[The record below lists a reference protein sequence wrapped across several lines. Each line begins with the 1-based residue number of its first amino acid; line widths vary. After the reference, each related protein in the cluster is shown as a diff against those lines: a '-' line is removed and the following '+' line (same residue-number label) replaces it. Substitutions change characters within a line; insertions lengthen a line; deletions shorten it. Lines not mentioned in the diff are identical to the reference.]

1 MESKPTLDTMLFDAL
16 AEASS
21 TVFFWATDIGAK
33 RSRWSKATVD
43 YFNLPSEYTDDA
55 VGDWTKVIHPD
66 DLQIWLSDAKE
77 VVEGKKAR
85 YSCQYRAKNRYGEY
99 VWVENNGYVLNNEN
113 GEHVLSAGMITR
125 LDVQNRYDPQ
135 TNMLTTYAFYSE
147 YFFDGAGTVLM
158 LNVDDF
164 RNVISTYGYSAAK
177 ELVGQLGALVK
188 EACNPS
194 MKLYRFGTDEFMII
208 LPGGTKDSTRSLF
221 NKIADAV
228 RMSRVM
234 NGTIIR
240 VSISGAAV
248 MYPEDCVKKDDM
260 VEKLDYSMGYVKK
273 HHPGKMTFY
282 SEQLAREQERKNL
295 LKEDLI
301 QSVQNEFKGFS
312 LFFQPLVEPVTERIN
327 GAETLL
333 RWKGEVIQDSY
344 PAEFIDI
351 LEETGYIRQVG
362 LWVMEQTFLQK
373 KAWEEKYGN
382 LQLSFNVSYQ
392 QFMDQDFA
400 AKVIKKANEIGVDKE
415 SVIIELTE
423 SCQVKDPESLANVF
437 EELEK
442 EGFKLA
448 LDDFGTAYSTME
460 MLRKLPIDYIK
471 IDHSF
476 VRELADEG
484 HEDDYIIVDE
494 LVRLS
499 NRLHHGAIIEGV
511 ENQSVVERLKDVN
524 ASLLQGYHYSKP
536 VSKDAFEGLLDKQK
550 LQAEFV
556 KKMR

>member
-16 AEASS
+16 AKASS

-43 YFNLPSEYTDDA
+43 YFNLPSEYTDDV
-55 VGDWTKVIHPD
+55 VGDWTKVVHPD

-113 GEHVLSAGMITR
+113 GDHVLSAGMITR

-147 YFFDGAGTVLM
+147 NFFDGAGTVLM

-188 EACNPS
+188 EACNPP

-221 NKIADAV
+221 NRIADAV

-312 LFFQPLVEPVTERIN
+312 LFFQPLVEPDTERIN

-460 MLRKLPIDYIK
+460 MLRKLPVDYIK

-536 VSKDAFEGLLDKQK
+536 VAKDVFEGLLDKQK
-550 LQAEFV
+550 L
-556 KKMR
+556 

>member
-16 AEASS
+16 AKASS

-43 YFNLPSEYTDDA
+43 YFNLPSEYTDDV
-55 VGDWTKVIHPD
+55 VGDWTKVVHPD

-158 LNVDDF
+158 VNVDDF

-188 EACNPS
+188 EACNPP

-301 QSVQNEFKGFS
+301 QSVQSEFKGFS

-460 MLRKLPIDYIK
+460 MLRKLPVDYIK

-536 VSKDAFEGLLDKQK
+536 VAKDVFEGLLDKQK
-550 LQAEFV
+550 L
-556 KKMR
+556 

>member
-43 YFNLPSEYTDDA
+43 YFNLPSEYTDDV

-113 GEHVLSAGMITR
+113 GDHVLSAGMITR

-147 YFFDGAGTVLM
+147 NFFDGAGTVLM

-188 EACNPS
+188 EACNPP

-273 HHPGKMTFY
+273 HHPGKMIFY
-282 SEQLAREQERKNL
+282 SEQLAREQERKTL

-301 QSVQNEFKGFS
+301 KSVQSEFKGFS

-511 ENQSVVERLKDVN
+511 ENQSVVERLKDVD

-536 VSKDAFEGLLDKQK
+536 VSKDVFEGLLDKQ
-550 LQAEFV
+550 E
-556 KKMR
+556 

>member
-66 DLQIWLSDAKE
+66 DLQIWLSDAKD

-188 EACNPS
+188 EACNPP

-221 NKIADAV
+221 NRIADAV

-312 LFFQPLVEPVTERIN
+312 LFFQPLVEPYTERIN

-484 HEDDYIIVDE
+484 HEDDYSIVDE

-536 VSKDAFEGLLDKQK
+536 VSKDVFEGLLDKQK
-550 LQAEFV
+550 L
-556 KKMR
+556 

>member
-16 AEASS
+16 AKASS

-188 EACNPS
+188 EACNPP

-301 QSVQNEFKGFS
+301 QSVQSEFKGFS

-460 MLRKLPIDYIK
+460 MLRKLPVDYIK

-511 ENQSVVERLKDVN
+511 ENQSVVERLKDVD

-536 VSKDAFEGLLDKQK
+536 VSKDVFEGLLDKQK
-550 LQAEFV
+550 L
-556 KKMR
+556 

>member
-16 AEASS
+16 AKASS

-55 VGDWTKVIHPD
+55 VGDWTKVVHPD

-188 EACNPS
+188 EACNPP

-301 QSVQNEFKGFS
+301 QSVQSEFKGFS

-460 MLRKLPIDYIK
+460 MLRKLPVDYIK

-536 VSKDAFEGLLDKQK
+536 VSKDVFEGLLDKQK
-550 LQAEFV
+550 L
-556 KKMR
+556 

>member
-16 AEASS
+16 AKASS

-43 YFNLPSEYTDDA
+43 YFNLPSEYTDDV

-147 YFFDGAGTVLM
+147 NFFDGAGTVLM

-188 EACNPS
+188 EACNPP

-221 NKIADAV
+221 NRIADAV

-312 LFFQPLVEPVTERIN
+312 LFFQPLVEPDTERIN

-460 MLRKLPIDYIK
+460 MLRKLPVDYIK

-536 VSKDAFEGLLDKQK
+536 VAKDVFEGLLDKQK
-550 LQAEFV
+550 L
-556 KKMR
+556 

>member
-16 AEASS
+16 AKASS

-147 YFFDGAGTVLM
+147 YFMDGAGTVLM

-188 EACNPS
+188 EACNPP

-301 QSVQNEFKGFS
+301 QSVQSELKGFS

-460 MLRKLPIDYIK
+460 MLRKLPVDYIK

-536 VSKDAFEGLLDKQK
+536 VSKDVFEGLLDKQ
-550 LQAEFV
+550 E
-556 KKMR
+556 

>member
-16 AEASS
+16 AKASS

-43 YFNLPSEYTDDA
+43 YFNLPSEYTDDV

-99 VWVENNGYVLNNEN
+99 VWVENNGYVFNNEN

-158 LNVDDF
+158 VNVDDF

-248 MYPEDCVKKDDM
+248 MYPEDCVKKDDI

-282 SEQLAREQERKNL
+282 SEQLAREQERKTL

-301 QSVQNEFKGFS
+301 KSVQNEFKGFS

-536 VSKDAFEGLLDKQK
+536 VSKDVFEGLLDKQ
-550 LQAEFV
+550 E
-556 KKMR
+556 

>member
-16 AEASS
+16 AKASS

-43 YFNLPSEYTDDA
+43 YFNLPSEYTDDV

-66 DLQIWLSDAKE
+66 DLQIWLSDAKD

-113 GEHVLSAGMITR
+113 GDHVLSAGMITR

-147 YFFDGAGTVLM
+147 NFFDGAGTVLM

-188 EACNPS
+188 EACNPP

-221 NKIADAV
+221 NRIADAV

-301 QSVQNEFKGFS
+301 QSVQSEFKGFS

-373 KAWEEKYGN
+373 KAWEEKYGD

-400 AKVIKKANEIGVDKE
+400 MKVIKKANEIGVDKE

-536 VSKDAFEGLLDKQK
+536 VAKDVFEGLLDKQK
-550 LQAEFV
+550 L
-556 KKMR
+556 

>member
-16 AEASS
+16 AKASS

-43 YFNLPSEYTDDA
+43 YFNLPSEYTDDV
-55 VGDWTKVIHPD
+55 VGDWTKVVHPD

-147 YFFDGAGTVLM
+147 NFFDGAGTVLM

-188 EACNPS
+188 EACNPP

-312 LFFQPLVEPVTERIN
+312 LFFQPLVEPDTERIN

-460 MLRKLPIDYIK
+460 MLRKLPVDYIK

-536 VSKDAFEGLLDKQK
+536 VAKDVFEGLLDKQK
-550 LQAEFV
+550 L
-556 KKMR
+556 

>member
-188 EACNPS
+188 EACNPP

-301 QSVQNEFKGFS
+301 QSVQSEFKGFS

-460 MLRKLPIDYIK
+460 MLRKLPVDYIK

-536 VSKDAFEGLLDKQK
+536 VSKDVFEGLLDKQK
-550 LQAEFV
+550 L
-556 KKMR
+556 

>member
-16 AEASS
+16 AKASS

-43 YFNLPSEYTDDA
+43 YFNLPSEYTDDV

-158 LNVDDF
+158 VNIDDF

-188 EACNPS
+188 EACNPP

-301 QSVQNEFKGFS
+301 QSVQSEFKGFS

-460 MLRKLPIDYIK
+460 MLRKLPVDYIK

-536 VSKDAFEGLLDKQK
+536 VSKDVFEGLLDKQK
-550 LQAEFV
+550 L
-556 KKMR
+556 

>member
-16 AEASS
+16 AKASS

-43 YFNLPSEYTDDA
+43 YFNLPSEYTDDV

-158 LNVDDF
+158 VNIDDF

-188 EACNPS
+188 EACNPP

-282 SEQLAREQERKNL
+282 SEQLAREKERMNL

-301 QSVQNEFKGFS
+301 QSVQSEFKGFS

-460 MLRKLPIDYIK
+460 MLRKLPVDYIK

-536 VSKDAFEGLLDKQK
+536 VSKDVFEGLLDKQ
-550 LQAEFV
+550 E
-556 KKMR
+556 

>member
-16 AEASS
+16 AKASS

-43 YFNLPSEYTDDA
+43 YFNLPSEYTDDV
-55 VGDWTKVIHPD
+55 VGDWTKVVHPD
-66 DLQIWLSDAKE
+66 DLQIWLSDAKD

-113 GEHVLSAGMITR
+113 GDHVLSAGMITR

-147 YFFDGAGTVLM
+147 NFFDGAGTVLM

-188 EACNPS
+188 EACNPP

-460 MLRKLPIDYIK
+460 MLRKLPVDYIK

-536 VSKDAFEGLLDKQK
+536 VSKDVFEGLLDKQK
-550 LQAEFV
+550 L
-556 KKMR
+556 

>member
-16 AEASS
+16 AKASS

-43 YFNLPSEYTDDA
+43 YFNLPSEYTDDV
-55 VGDWTKVIHPD
+55 VGDWTKVVHPD
-66 DLQIWLSDAKE
+66 DLQIWLSDAKD

-147 YFFDGAGTVLM
+147 SFSGGAGTVLM

-164 RNVISTYGYSAAK
+164 RNVISTYGYAAAK
-177 ELVGQLGALVK
+177 ELVGQIGTLVK
-188 EACNPS
+188 EVCAPP

-312 LFFQPLVEPVTERIN
+312 LFFQPLVEPDTERIN

-460 MLRKLPIDYIK
+460 MLRKLPVDYIK

-536 VSKDAFEGLLDKQK
+536 VSKDVFEGLLDKQK
-550 LQAEFV
+550 L
-556 KKMR
+556 

>member
-43 YFNLPSEYTDDA
+43 YFNLPSEYTDDV

-99 VWVENNGYVLNNEN
+99 VWVENNGYVFNNEN

-158 LNVDDF
+158 VNIDDF

-188 EACNPS
+188 EACNPP

-248 MYPEDCVKKDDM
+248 MYPEDCVKKDDI

-301 QSVQNEFKGFS
+301 QSVQSEFKGFS

-333 RWKGEVIQDSY
+333 RWNGEVIQDSY

-536 VSKDAFEGLLDKQK
+536 VSKDVFEGLLDKQ
-550 LQAEFV
+550 E
-556 KKMR
+556 

>member
-16 AEASS
+16 AKASS

-43 YFNLPSEYTDDA
+43 YFNLPSEYTDDV
-55 VGDWTKVIHPD
+55 VGDWTKVVHPD

-188 EACNPS
+188 EACNPP

-301 QSVQNEFKGFS
+301 QSVQSEFKGFS

-511 ENQSVVERLKDVN
+511 ENQSVVERLKDVD

-536 VSKDAFEGLLDKQK
+536 VAKDVFEGLLDKQ
-550 LQAEFV
+550 E
-556 KKMR
+556 

>member
-16 AEASS
+16 AKASS

-43 YFNLPSEYTDDA
+43 YFNLPSEYTDDV
-55 VGDWTKVIHPD
+55 VGDWTKVVHPD
-66 DLQIWLSDAKE
+66 DLQIWLSDAKD

-113 GEHVLSAGMITR
+113 GDHVLSAGMITR

-147 YFFDGAGTVLM
+147 NFFDGAGTVLM

-188 EACNPS
+188 EACNPP

-221 NKIADAV
+221 NRIADAV

-312 LFFQPLVEPVTERIN
+312 LFFQPLVEPDTERIN

-460 MLRKLPIDYIK
+460 MLRKLPVDYIK

-536 VSKDAFEGLLDKQK
+536 VSKDVFEGLLDKQK
-550 LQAEFV
+550 L
-556 KKMR
+556 

>member
-43 YFNLPSEYTDDA
+43 YFNLPSEYTDDV

-158 LNVDDF
+158 VNVDDF

-188 EACNPS
+188 EACNPP

-248 MYPEDCVKKDDM
+248 MYPEDCVKKDEI

-282 SEQLAREQERKNL
+282 SEQLAREQERKTL

-301 QSVQNEFKGFS
+301 KSVQNEFKGFS

-460 MLRKLPIDYIK
+460 MLRKLPTDYIK

-536 VSKDAFEGLLDKQK
+536 VSKDVFEGLLDKQ
-550 LQAEFV
+550 E
-556 KKMR
+556 

>member
-16 AEASS
+16 AKASS

-43 YFNLPSEYTDDA
+43 YFNLPSEYTDDV

-158 LNVDDF
+158 VNVDDF

-177 ELVGQLGALVK
+177 ELVGHLGALVK
-188 EACNPS
+188 EACNPP

-221 NKIADAV
+221 NRIADAV

-312 LFFQPLVEPVTERIN
+312 LFFQPLVEPDTERIN

-524 ASLLQGYHYSKP
+524 ASLRQGYHYSKP
-536 VSKDAFEGLLDKQK
+536 VSKDVFEGLLDKQ
-550 LQAEFV
+550 E
-556 KKMR
+556 

>member
-16 AEASS
+16 AKASS

-113 GEHVLSAGMITR
+113 GDHVLSAGMITR

-147 YFFDGAGTVLM
+147 NFFDGAGTVLM

-188 EACNPS
+188 EACNPP

-301 QSVQNEFKGFS
+301 QSVQSEFKGFS

-460 MLRKLPIDYIK
+460 MLRKLPVDYIK

-536 VSKDAFEGLLDKQK
+536 VSKDVFEGLLDKQK
-550 LQAEFV
+550 L
-556 KKMR
+556 

>member
-16 AEASS
+16 AKASS

-43 YFNLPSEYTDDA
+43 YFNLPSEYTDDV
-55 VGDWTKVIHPD
+55 VGDWTKVVHPD
-66 DLQIWLSDAKE
+66 DLQIWLSDAKD

-113 GEHVLSAGMITR
+113 GDHVLSAGMITR

-147 YFFDGAGTVLM
+147 NFFDGAGTVLM

-188 EACNPS
+188 EACNPP

-221 NKIADAV
+221 NRIADAV

-460 MLRKLPIDYIK
+460 MLRKLPVDYIK

-536 VSKDAFEGLLDKQK
+536 VSKDVFEGLLDKQK
-550 LQAEFV
+550 L
-556 KKMR
+556 

>member
-16 AEASS
+16 AKASS

-147 YFFDGAGTVLM
+147 NFFDGAGTVLM

-188 EACNPS
+188 EVCNPP

-221 NKIADAV
+221 NRIADAV

-301 QSVQNEFKGFS
+301 QSVQSEFKGFS

-511 ENQSVVERLKDVN
+511 ENQSVVERLKDVD

-536 VSKDAFEGLLDKQK
+536 VSKDVFEGLLDKQK
-550 LQAEFV
+550 L
-556 KKMR
+556 

>member
-16 AEASS
+16 AKASS

-43 YFNLPSEYTDDA
+43 YFNLPSEYTDDV

-188 EACNPS
+188 EACNPP

-312 LFFQPLVEPVTERIN
+312 LFFQPLVEPDTERIN

-460 MLRKLPIDYIK
+460 MLRKLPVDYIK

-536 VSKDAFEGLLDKQK
+536 VAKDVFEGLLDKQK
-550 LQAEFV
+550 L
-556 KKMR
+556 

>member
-43 YFNLPSEYTDDA
+43 YFNLPSEYTDDV

-188 EACNPS
+188 EACNPP

-301 QSVQNEFKGFS
+301 QSVQSEFKGFS

-460 MLRKLPIDYIK
+460 MLRKLPVDYIK

-536 VSKDAFEGLLDKQK
+536 VSKDVFEGLLDKQK
-550 LQAEFV
+550 L
-556 KKMR
+556 

>member
-16 AEASS
+16 AKASS

-43 YFNLPSEYTDDA
+43 YFNLPSEYTDDV
-55 VGDWTKVIHPD
+55 VGDWTKVVHPD
-66 DLQIWLSDAKE
+66 DLQIWLSDAKD

-113 GEHVLSAGMITR
+113 GDHVLSAGMITR

-147 YFFDGAGTVLM
+147 NFFDGAGTVLM

-188 EACNPS
+188 EACNPP

-221 NKIADAV
+221 NRIADAV

-301 QSVQNEFKGFS
+301 QSVQSEFKGFS

-460 MLRKLPIDYIK
+460 MLRKLPVDYIK

-536 VSKDAFEGLLDKQK
+536 VSKDVFEGLLDKQK
-550 LQAEFV
+550 L
-556 KKMR
+556 

>member
-16 AEASS
+16 AKASS

-55 VGDWTKVIHPD
+55 VGDWTKVVHPD

-188 EACNPS
+188 EACNPP

-301 QSVQNEFKGFS
+301 QSVQSEFKGFS

-460 MLRKLPIDYIK
+460 MLRKLPVDYIK

-511 ENQSVVERLKDVN
+511 ENQSVVERLKDVD

-536 VSKDAFEGLLDKQK
+536 VSKDVFEDLLDKQ
-550 LQAEFV
+550 E
-556 KKMR
+556 

>member
-16 AEASS
+16 AKASS

-43 YFNLPSEYTDDA
+43 YFNLPSEYTDDV

-113 GEHVLSAGMITR
+113 GDHVLSAGMITR

-147 YFFDGAGTVLM
+147 NFFDGAGTVLM

-188 EACNPS
+188 EACNPP

-273 HHPGKMTFY
+273 HHPGKMIFY
-282 SEQLAREQERKNL
+282 SEQLAREQERKTL

-301 QSVQNEFKGFS
+301 KSVQSEFKGFS

-511 ENQSVVERLKDVN
+511 ENQSVVERLKDVD

-536 VSKDAFEGLLDKQK
+536 VAKDVFEGLLDKQK
-550 LQAEFV
+550 L
-556 KKMR
+556 

>member
-16 AEASS
+16 AKASS

-43 YFNLPSEYTDDA
+43 YFNLPSEYTDDV
-55 VGDWTKVIHPD
+55 VGDWTKVVHPD

-188 EACNPS
+188 EACNPP

-301 QSVQNEFKGFS
+301 QSVQSEFKGFS

-460 MLRKLPIDYIK
+460 MLRKLPVDYIK

-511 ENQSVVERLKDVN
+511 ENQSVVERLKDVD

-536 VSKDAFEGLLDKQK
+536 VAKDVFEGLLDKQK
-550 LQAEFV
+550 L
-556 KKMR
+556 

>member
-16 AEASS
+16 AKASS

-43 YFNLPSEYTDDA
+43 YFNLPSEYTDDV
-55 VGDWTKVIHPD
+55 VGDWTKVVHPD
-66 DLQIWLSDAKE
+66 DLQIWLSDAKD

-188 EACNPS
+188 EACNPP

-221 NKIADAV
+221 NRIADAV

-312 LFFQPLVEPVTERIN
+312 LFFQPLVEPDTERIN

-460 MLRKLPIDYIK
+460 MLRKLPVDYIK

-536 VSKDAFEGLLDKQK
+536 VSKDVFEGLLDKQK
-550 LQAEFV
+550 L
-556 KKMR
+556 

>member
-16 AEASS
+16 AKASS

-43 YFNLPSEYTDDA
+43 YFNLPSEYTDDV
-55 VGDWTKVIHPD
+55 VGDWTKVVHPD
-66 DLQIWLSDAKE
+66 DLQIWLSDAKD

-113 GEHVLSAGMITR
+113 GDHVLSAGMITR

-147 YFFDGAGTVLM
+147 NFFDGAGTVLM

-188 EACNPS
+188 EACNPP

-221 NKIADAV
+221 NRIADAV

-312 LFFQPLVEPVTERIN
+312 LFFQPLVEPDTERIN

-373 KAWEEKYGN
+373 KAWEEKYGD

-460 MLRKLPIDYIK
+460 MLRKLPVDYIK

-536 VSKDAFEGLLDKQK
+536 VAKDVFEGLLDKQK
-550 LQAEFV
+550 L
-556 KKMR
+556 

>member
-33 RSRWSKATVD
+33 RARWSKATVD
-43 YFNLPSEYTDDA
+43 YFNLPSEYTDDV

-158 LNVDDF
+158 VNVDDF
-164 RNVISTYGYSAAK
+164 RNVISTYGYSAPK

-188 EACNPS
+188 EVCKPP
-194 MKLYRFGTDEFMII
+194 MRLYRFGTDEFMII

-312 LFFQPLVEPVTERIN
+312 LFFQPLVEPDTERIN

-437 EELEK
+437 EELKK

-536 VSKDAFEGLLDKQK
+536 VSKDVFEGLLDKQ
-550 LQAEFV
+550 E
-556 KKMR
+556 

>member
-16 AEASS
+16 AKASS

-43 YFNLPSEYTDDA
+43 YFNLPSEYTDDV
-55 VGDWTKVIHPD
+55 VGDWTKVVHPD

-188 EACNPS
+188 EACNPP

-221 NKIADAV
+221 NRIADAV

-301 QSVQNEFKGFS
+301 QSVQSEFKGFS

-536 VSKDAFEGLLDKQK
+536 VAKDVFEGLLDKQK
-550 LQAEFV
+550 L
-556 KKMR
+556 

>member
-16 AEASS
+16 AKASS

-43 YFNLPSEYTDDA
+43 YFNLPSEYTDDV
-55 VGDWTKVIHPD
+55 VGDWTKVVHPD
-66 DLQIWLSDAKE
+66 DLQIWLSDAKD

-113 GEHVLSAGMITR
+113 GDHVLSAGMITR

-147 YFFDGAGTVLM
+147 NFFDGAGTVLM

-188 EACNPS
+188 EACNPP

-221 NKIADAV
+221 NRIADAV

-301 QSVQNEFKGFS
+301 QSVQSEFKGFS

-460 MLRKLPIDYIK
+460 MLRKLPVDYIK

-511 ENQSVVERLKDVN
+511 ENQSVVERLKDVD

-536 VSKDAFEGLLDKQK
+536 VSKDVFEGLLDKQK
-550 LQAEFV
+550 L
-556 KKMR
+556 

>member
-16 AEASS
+16 AKASS

-43 YFNLPSEYTDDA
+43 YFNLPSEYTDDV

-66 DLQIWLSDAKE
+66 DLQIWLSDAKD

-147 YFFDGAGTVLM
+147 NFFDGAGTVLM

-188 EACNPS
+188 EACNPP

-282 SEQLAREQERKNL
+282 SEQLAREQERKTL

-301 QSVQNEFKGFS
+301 KSVQSEFKGFS

-536 VSKDAFEGLLDKQK
+536 VSKDVFEGLLDKQ
-550 LQAEFV
+550 E
-556 KKMR
+556 

>member
-16 AEASS
+16 AKASS

-188 EACNPS
+188 EACNPP

-221 NKIADAV
+221 NRIADAV

-273 HHPGKMTFY
+273 HHPGKMIFY
-282 SEQLAREQERKNL
+282 SEQLAREQERKTL

-301 QSVQNEFKGFS
+301 KSVQSEFKGFS

-536 VSKDAFEGLLDKQK
+536 VSKDVFEGLLDKQK

>member
-16 AEASS
+16 AKASS

-43 YFNLPSEYTDDA
+43 YFNLPSEYTDDV

-147 YFFDGAGTVLM
+147 NFFDGAGTVLM

-188 EACNPS
+188 EACNPP

-221 NKIADAV
+221 NRIADAV

-312 LFFQPLVEPVTERIN
+312 LFFQPLVEPDTERIN

-460 MLRKLPIDYIK
+460 MLRKLPVDYIK

-499 NRLHHGAIIEGV
+499 NRLHHGAIIEVV
-511 ENQSVVERLKDVN
+511 ENQSVVERLKDVD

-536 VSKDAFEGLLDKQK
+536 VAKDVFEGLLDKQK
-550 LQAEFV
+550 LKAEFV
-556 KKMR
+556 

>member
-43 YFNLPSEYTDDA
+43 YFNLPSEYTDDV

-113 GEHVLSAGMITR
+113 GDHVLSAGMITR

-147 YFFDGAGTVLM
+147 NFFDGAGTVLM

-188 EACNPS
+188 EACNPPT
-194 MKLYRFGTDEFMII
+194 KLYRFGTDEFMII

-273 HHPGKMTFY
+273 HHPGKMIFY

-312 LFFQPLVEPVTERIN
+312 LSFQPLVEPVTERIN

-536 VSKDAFEGLLDKQK
+536 VSKDVFEGLLDKQK
-550 LQAEFV
+550 L
-556 KKMR
+556 